1 MVEEEEDEEE
11 EERNQGAEK
20 RQPPAGSKF
29 VGLVP
34 DALKHAEPGLEKD
47 KDFRKKLREA
57 KESRINTKAA
67 FPQVRGAGAQID
79 FRDVLRTSGGPAKKE
94 FKGGVQVDFRDLLK
108 VQVYDHTRGVTHSL
122 THSYAHTYCHILSLT
137 HLLLILL
144 IFSDHKR
151 DSPVLA

>member
-34 DALKHAEPGLEKD
+34 DALKHAEPGLEED

-79 FRDVLRTSGGPAKKE
+79 FRDVLRTSGGPAKKD

-122 THSYAHTYCHILSLT
+122 IRSHILSHTVTHSLT
-137 HLLLILL
+137 VNFVDI
-144 IFSDHKR
+144 
-151 DSPVLA
+151 